1 MKDLKEK
8 KSTLEN
14 YSGLTK
20 KSTDDDVTFINQVPL
35 HPCERKIRLGNL
47 DQKVDIVNEIV
58 SAKPKPVKA
67 KRNTDKMKFINEQIK
82 AENTKNLMLGNFHFD
97 PKLMLNKRLI
107 FDTTIIDV
115 EIIKDRIIDAINNS
129 YNDKYWIEH
138 KPGTHYFTLRLEN
151 AG

>member
-35 HPCERKIRLGNL
+35 HLRERKIRLKNL

-58 SAKPKPVKA
+58 SAKPKPVKQ
-67 KRNTDKMKFINEQIK
+67 KETLIK
-82 AENTKNLMLGNFHFD
+82 
-97 PKLMLNKRLI
+97 
-107 FDTTIIDV
+107 
-115 EIIKDRIIDAINNS
+115 
-129 YNDKYWIEH
+129 
-138 KPGTHYFTLRLEN
+138 
-151 AG
+151 

>member
-1 MKDLKEK
+1 
-8 KSTLEN
+8 
-14 YSGLTK
+14 
-20 KSTDDDVTFINQVPL
+20 
-35 HPCERKIRLGNL
+35 
-47 DQKVDIVNEIV
+47 
-58 SAKPKPVKA
+58 
-67 KRNTDKMKFINEQIK
+67 MKFINEQIK
-82 AENTKNLMLGNFHFD
+82 AENTKNLMLGNFHFN

-107 FDTTIIDV
+107 FDATIIDV